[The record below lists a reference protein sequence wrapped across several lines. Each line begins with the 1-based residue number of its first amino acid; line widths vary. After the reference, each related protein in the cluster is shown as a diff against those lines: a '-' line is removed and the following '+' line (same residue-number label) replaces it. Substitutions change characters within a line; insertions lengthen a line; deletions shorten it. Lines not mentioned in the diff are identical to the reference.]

1 MIQSTTG
8 QNINQLPASMVSS
21 IARSTV
27 DMARYSGA
35 TVTQIA
41 QAGQKIFMQSAQ
53 MGGTSFS
60 RIGANLTG
68 GIYAALLARGNTPA
82 GVHAAE
88 YSGFVQRTLASSQ
101 ASAGVDWTAM
111 AYGLWA

>member
-1 MIQSTTG
+1 MKGLTQALAPLKDIFGTDIKAMVDMIQSTTG
-8 QNINQLPASMVSS
+8 QNINQLPAPMVSS

-35 TVTQIA
+35 TVTQMA
-41 QAGQKIFMQSAQ
+41 QAGQRIFMQSAQ

-68 GIYAALLARGNTPA
+68 GIYSALVAQGNTPA
-82 GVHAAE
+82 GVHAA
-88 YSGFVQRTLASSQ
+88 
-101 ASAGVDWTAM
+101 
-111 AYGLWA
+111 